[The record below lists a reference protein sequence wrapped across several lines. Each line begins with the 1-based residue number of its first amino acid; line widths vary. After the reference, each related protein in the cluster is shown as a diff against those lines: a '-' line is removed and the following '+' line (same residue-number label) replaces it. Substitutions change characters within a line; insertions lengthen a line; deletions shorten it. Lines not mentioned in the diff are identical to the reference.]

1 MNLKYNILS
10 IQYLPESI
18 KISMKAVKENI
29 LDDVT
34 AITIKEILIH
44 REKFD
49 QNIIDNLLISISNN
63 STFEDKQV

>member
-1 MNLKYNILS
+1 MLS

-18 KISMKAVKENI
+18 KISMEAVKENI